1 MPVFRAY
8 IVIFDVK
15 IDLIGHR
22 RLSNLLVTFTGFLDP
37 TETKGILLVG

>member
-22 RLSNLLVTFTGFLDP
+22 RLLKLVTFSSFLDLY
-37 TETKGILLVG
+37 GVFWH